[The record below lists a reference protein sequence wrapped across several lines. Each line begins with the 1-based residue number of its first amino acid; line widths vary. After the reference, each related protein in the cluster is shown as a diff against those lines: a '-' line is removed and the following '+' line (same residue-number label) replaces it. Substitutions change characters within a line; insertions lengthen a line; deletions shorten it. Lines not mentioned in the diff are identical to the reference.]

1 MLNFGKAEGQGA
13 KRAQQSK
20 SPGTNP
26 GLPSP

>member
-1 MLNFGKAEGQGA
+1 MLYFGKAEGRAG

-26 GLPSP
+26 GFPSP